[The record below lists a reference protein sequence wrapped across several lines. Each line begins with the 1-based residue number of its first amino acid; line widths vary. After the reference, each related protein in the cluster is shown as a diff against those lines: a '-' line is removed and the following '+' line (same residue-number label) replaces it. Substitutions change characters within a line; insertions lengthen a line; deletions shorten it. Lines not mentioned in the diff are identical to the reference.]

1 MKKYLLGILF
11 FFSACN
17 TIPISFHQIAVL
29 DEDKTLSA
37 KDDSSIP
44 IQAAKYV
51 SLHAD
56 RSLRLNRTCTQVL
69 RLNLVQKKGYQDT
82 ITELKNR
89 AVLMGGNSVSLLS
102 WREQDSRTIILG
114 NIYMC
119 KGKSFHLH
127 PHPQV

>member
-1 MKKYLLGILF
+1 MGEVGPHHMYLASSFVLVLAAERVKDENETLG
-11 FFSACN
+11 AR
-17 TIPISFHQIAVL
+17 
-29 DEDKTLSA
+29 
-37 KDDSSIP
+37 DDSSFP

-56 RSLRLNRTCTQVL
+56 RSLRLNSTCTQVL

-102 WREQDSRTIILG
+102 WREQDSRTILLG

>member
-1 MKKYLLGILF
+1 MPIPTQQIVVWDT
-11 FFSACN
+11 N
-17 TIPISFHQIAVL
+17 ETIGRM
-29 DEDKTLSA
+29 
-37 KDDSSIP
+37 DDSSYP
-44 IQAAKYV
+44 LEATKFV

-56 RSLRLNRTCTQVL
+56 RTLKLNRSCTQVL
-69 RLNLVQKKGYQDT
+69 KLNLVQRKGYQDT

-89 AVLMGGNSVSLLS
+89 AVLMGGNSVSLVS

>member
-1 MKKYLLGILF
+1 MKKYLLGILLF
-11 FFSACN
+11 LSACN
-17 TIPISFHQIAVL
+17 TLTTLPQQISVL
-29 DEDKTLSA
+29 DENETLGA
-37 KDDSSIP
+37 RDDSSFP

-56 RSLRLNRTCTQVL
+56 RSLRLNSTCTQVL

-102 WREQDSRTIILG
+102 WREQDSRTILLG

>member
-1 MKKYLLGILF
+1 MKKYLLGILLF
-11 FFSACN
+11 LSACN
-17 TIPISFHQIAVL
+17 TLTTLPQQISVL
-29 DEDKTLSA
+29 DENETLGA
-37 KDDSSIP
+37 RDDSSFP

-56 RSLRLNRTCTQVL
+56 RSLRLNSTCTQVL
-69 RLNLVQKKGYQDT
+69 RLNLVQKKGYKDT

-102 WREQDSRTIILG
+102 WREQDSRTILLG

>member
-1 MKKYLLGILF
+1 MKKYLLGILL

-17 TIPISFHQIAVL
+17 TITTLPHQISVL
-29 DEDKTLSA
+29 DENETLGA
-37 KDDSSIP
+37 RDDSSFP

-56 RSLRLNRTCTQVL
+56 RSLRLNSTCTQVL
-69 RLNLVQKKGYQDT
+69 RLNLVQKKGYKDT

-102 WREQDSRTIILG
+102 WREQDSRTILLG